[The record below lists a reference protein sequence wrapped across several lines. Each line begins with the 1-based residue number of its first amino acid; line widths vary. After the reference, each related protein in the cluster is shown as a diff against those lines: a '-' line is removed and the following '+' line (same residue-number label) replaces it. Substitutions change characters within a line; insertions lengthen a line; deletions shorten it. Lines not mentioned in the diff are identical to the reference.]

1 MSFSWQDIW
10 RLVKRWW
17 WLLVIGTLLAGSV
30 SYYFSSRQ
38 PKIYAAR
45 ATLEVGSATQVS
57 RVDERTLGLTRT
69 LVRVYSEHVRR
80 RSVTQAVVEKL
91 GLQMSPDELANR
103 IQTNVIESA
112 SLLEIF
118 VFDTS
123 PQWAAVLANAVAE
136 ELIRQSP
143 GASSGTLA
151 QERQFIMEQMSGVK
165 AKIAEAEAQAQ
176 ELRDSVLEMTSAVE
190 IADANA
196 RIQELEQVQRDY
208 QATYTQFV
216 ELLNNQSVNTLT
228 LIDPAVEW
236 YHPVSP
242 NVKKDTIIAA
252 MAGLMLAAIA
262 VVILEFLDDTL
273 RITGGDVELIEGVPV
288 LGALARVPG
297 NQDPVIIRHKP
308 RSPEAEA
315 VRQMRTKVSMASP
328 HGKFHSLSI
337 TSPQAQDGKTVAVA
351 NLGVAMAVSGM
362 RVVVIDADMRSPTL
376 HESFDQPNVFGL
388 AELISLVADQWNGR
402 PTGAPQ
408 ERHGMADQGERHAD
422 QGECEEL
429 LSQALRD
436 TDVANLALI
445 TAGRPPL
452 DPSVLLTSPRMPE
465 VMSLLQKQFDCIL
478 IDSPPVPVAPDA
490 TIVASL
496 VEGTLLVVCPGRT
509 SRSATRRSRDQLR
522 KRRDST
528 LLGIILNRMSLS
540 HYVYQYAQGK
550 MALEQL
556 PGRLVALINRFR
568 ERFHRSADGEFVS
581 LSQAARALGVRR
593 ETANRWQ
600 REGRLPAVKKGLR
613 WWVRRQELQLLLDD
627 MTPGGRGLSAPRPT
641 PSPPAVADNGH
652 ETFWI
657 PLAEAAKQLGLDEES
672 LRARCEAG
680 QVPAVQRNGR
690 WWVDEAALEALS
702 ASQPELPA
710 SDLAEA

>member
-30 SYYFSSRQ
+30 SYYFSSRK

-69 LVRVYSEHVRR
+69 LARVYSEHVRR

-273 RITGGDVELIEGVPV
+273 RITGSDVELIEGLPV

-297 NQDPVIIRHKP
+297 NQDPVVIRHKP

-315 VRQMRTKVSMASP
+315 VRQMRTKVFMASP

-337 TSPQAQDGKTVAVA
+337 TSPQAQDGKTAAVA

-362 RVVVIDADMRSPTL
+362 RAVVIDADMRSPTL

-388 AELISLVADQWNGR
+388 AELVSADQ
-402 PTGAPQ
+402 
-408 ERHGMADQGERHAD
+408 D
-422 QGECEEL
+422 ECEGL

-522 KRRDST
+522 KHRDST
-528 LLGIILNRMSLS
+528 LLGIILNRMALS

-550 MALEQL
+550 MAMEQQ

-568 ERFHRSADGEFVS
+568 ERFNRSADGESVS

-593 ETANRWQ
+593 ETAKRWQ

-680 QVPAVQRNGR
+680 QVPAVRRNGR

-710 SDLAEA
+710 SDPAEV